1 MRKGLT
7 FLRSMTLAAGL
18 ALPLAAFAAPHA
30 NTVVATV
37 NGEDITIGHMVMA
50 RENLPEQYKQLP
62 DDVLYNAILDQLVQQ
77 TALKQQLHG
86 EVPQYVQL
94 SVENEKRAMLAADVI
109 QMVMEK
115 AITEDKLRAAYDA
128 KYSTGEGGDE
138 FHAAHILLESEEDAL
153 DVKKELDA
161 GADFA
166 TLAKER
172 STGPSGPNGGDL
184 GWFATGRMVP
194 EFEEAVLA
202 LKSGEVSAPV
212 ETQFGWHVILLHD
225 RRKTE
230 APEFEEV
237 RGQLSEELRQTAVE
251 ARVNELTAAAEIDRP
266 EIEDLDPAI
275 LKDLSLI
282 RN

>member
-7 FLRSMTLAAGL
+7 FLRGMAVAACA
-18 ALPLAAFAAPHA
+18 ALPLAAAASPHA
-30 NTVVATV
+30 NTVVASV
-37 NGEDITIGHMVMA
+37 NGEEITIGHMVMA
-50 RENLPEQYKQLP
+50 RENLPAQYKQLP
-62 DDVLYNAILDQLVQQ
+62 DDVLYNAILDQLIQQ
-77 TALKQQLHG
+77 TALKQQLRG
-86 EVPQYVQL
+86 QVPHYVEL
-94 SVENEKRAMLAADVI
+94 SVDNEKRALLAAEVI
-109 QMVMEK
+109 ETVMEK
-115 AITEDKLRAAYDA
+115 ASGEEKLRAAYDA

-138 FHAAHILLESEEDAL
+138 FHAAHILVESEEDAL
-153 DVKKELDA
+153 DVKAELDA

-184 GWFATGRMVP
+184 GWFTTGRMVP
-194 EFEEAVLA
+194 EFEQAVLK
-202 LKSGEVSAPV
+202 LGSGEVSGPV
-212 ETQFGWHVILLHD
+212 QTQFGWHIILLNE

-237 RGQLSEELRQTAVE
+237 RAVLADELRQKAVE
-251 ARVNELTAAAEIDRP
+251 ERVNELTAAAEIERP

-275 LKDLSLI
+275 LKDLSLV

>member
-194 EFEEAVLA
+194 EFEEAVLS

>member
-7 FLRSMTLAAGL
+7 FLRGMTLAAFV
-18 ALPLAAFAAPHA
+18 ALPLPALAEPHA
-30 NTVVATV
+30 NTVVASV

-50 RENLPEQYKQLP
+50 RENLPTQYKQLP

-86 EVPQYVQL
+86 AVPKYVQL
-94 SVENEKRAMLAADVI
+94 SLDNEERAMLAADVI
-109 QMVMEK
+109 QMIMEK
-115 AITEDKLRAAYDA
+115 AVTDDKLRAAYDA
-128 KYSTGEGGDE
+128 KYATGDGGDE
-138 FHAAHILLESEEDAL
+138 FHAAHILVESEEDAI

-172 STGPSGPNGGDL
+172 STGPTGPNGGDL
-184 GWFATGRMVP
+184 GWFTTGRMVP

-202 LKSGEVSAPV
+202 LKSGEVSDPV
-212 ETQFGWHVILLHD
+212 KTQFGWHVILLND

-237 RGQLSEELRQTAVE
+237 RGQLADELSQAAVE
-251 ARVNELTAAAEIDRP
+251 DRVNELTAAAEIDRP
-266 EIEDLDPAI
+266 EIDDLDPAI
-275 LKDLSLI
+275 LKELSLI